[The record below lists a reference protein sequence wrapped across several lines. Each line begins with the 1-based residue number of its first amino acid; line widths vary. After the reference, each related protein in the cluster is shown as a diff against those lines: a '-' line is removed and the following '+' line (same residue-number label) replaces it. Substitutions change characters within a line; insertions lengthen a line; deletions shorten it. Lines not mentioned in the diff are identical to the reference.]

1 MSDILTA
8 NTLNRVI
15 NNSGTRKVLAQTG
28 EVTSQPGE
36 VVTLLTTDANTQYT
50 VNDINLQGIGKDV
63 IIKINDSVVMVGE
76 SDEDDLIASG
86 DLFMDVNSTMTAT
99 IVGDKPRF
107 DGMHFCNTSG
117 PSATGLEVVTA
128 NGIDAKMDDGNY
140 GPRRISARNHVAEDA
155 CSTIVDGKIRHYR
168 IWDSVYLAA
177 YSATGQ
183 GIKSRGQ
190 TQIQFGITAGDGWLW
205 GCNSGSTSTFQRFNP
220 KTLQRTI
227 QHVYNESYLGKGN
240 NQGSYWTYYYDEAAG
255 YGKIF
260 GKVEGGSSTFS
271 VIHLDKTQQN
281 SSGQWYCEQFNNGEE
296 YITGSG
302 VLLSGLSVSSYS
314 DGACI
319 VKTRTGGNYLVEIG
333 SGAWTYLN
341 LDTGELTNIG
351 EGSSSSTEYG
361 TRAAEVAP
369 GYVVCFGEQSDRVMT
384 FDLNEFEV
392 DGTTPRTPNR
402 TGNFTGN
409 DHGWSYYYE
418 YSDRSSFT
426 GWLTKALPVTH
437 TTYITGVEYSA

>member
-28 EVTSQPGE
+28 EVTSQPNE
-36 VVTLLTTDANTQYT
+36 VVTLLTTDANTQYELQ
-50 VNDINLQGIGKDV
+50 DISLMGIGKSA
-63 IIKINDSVVMVGE
+63 ILKINDSIITQGE
-76 SDEDDLIASG
+76 HDEDDLVLEGNI
-86 DLFMDVNSTMTAT
+86 LMDVNSTLTVT
-99 IVGDKPRF
+99 VVGDKPRF
-107 DGMHFCNTSG
+107 DGMHFVSTSG
-117 PSATGLEVVTA
+117 PSVGGLEVVTA
-128 NGIDAKMDDGNY
+128 NGIDGYGEDGNY
-140 GPRRISARNHVAEDA
+140 GPRRISSRNHVSDNAA
-155 CSTIVDGKIRHYR
+155 SMLVDGKVRHFR
-168 IWDSVYLAA
+168 NWSDGYLAS
-177 YSATGQ
+177 YTATGQ
-183 GIKSRGQ
+183 ALRNRGQ
-190 TQIQFGITAGDGWLW
+190 CNMAHGLTAGGGYVW
-205 GCNSGSTSTFQRFNP
+205 GCYSGANSTFQRFNP
-220 KTLQRTI
+220 KSLHRTEM
-227 QHVYNESYLGKGN
+227 HTYNQNYTGQQD
-240 NQGSYWTYYYDEAAG
+240 NQGSYFLYYDDKAAG
-255 YGKIF
+255 YGKLF
-260 GKVEGGSSTFS
+260 CKQEGGSSTFS

-369 GYVVCFGEQSDRVMT
+369 GYIVCFGEQSDRVMT

-402 TGNFTGN
+402 MTNETVDG
-409 DHGWSYYYE
+409 HAWSYYYE
-418 YSDRSSFT
+418 YGDRCSFT
-426 GWLTKALPVTH
+426 GFLTRAEDVTH
-437 TTYITGVEYSA
+437 TSYITGLEFKV